1 MSSGNS
7 LTAAKPS
14 MAAMGVQT
22 VAQPATDAQARA
34 RYFNSANAFNVK
46 LPAVPAR
53 LFDTP
58 ARAAMAA
65 DSPTGLYD
73 CDQSSA
79 LGCAMPATTPL
90 MLARYARIN
99 AGDTLSVDLRASG
112 ALWYV
117 IAGAGTVTVGEETL
131 AWAPGDVLALPGGAL
146 TWRAGGE
153 AAVLWSVSDEPLLAQ
168 FGLQAHPALATT
180 LQPVHCPGADIA
192 AQLLKIHATE
202 PDPGTSGMALV
213 FSSDTLIASRNIH
226 PTLTLSLN
234 TLPPQSLQSSHR
246 HNAAALTLVVSGEK
260 CFSTVDGQ
268 AHDWTPWATLVTPA
282 GAPHSHHNAGPARA
296 DFLIVQ
302 DGGLH
307 YHTRTMDFTFL
318 GA

>member
-1 MSSGNS
+1 
-7 LTAAKPS
+7 

-53 LFDTP
+53 LFDVP
-58 ARAAMAA
+58 ARDAMAA
-65 DSPTGLYD
+65 GSPTGLYD
-73 CDQSSA
+73 CDQSAA
-79 LGCAMPATTPL
+79 LGATAPATTPL

-99 AGDTLSVDLRASG
+99 AGDTLSLDLRASG

-117 IAGAGTVTVGEETL
+117 IAGSGTVAIGDETI
-131 AWAPGDVLALPGGAL
+131 AWMPGDVLALPGGAS
-146 TWRAGGE
+146 TWRAGDE
-153 AAVLWSVSDEPLLAQ
+153 PAILWSVSDEPLLAQ
-168 FGLQAHPALATT
+168 FGLQAHPAHATAM
-180 LQPVHCPGADIA
+180 QPVHCPGADIA

-213 FSSDTLIASRNIH
+213 FSSDALIASRNIH

-246 HNAAALTLVVSGEK
+246 HNAAALTLVVAGEK